1 MILVIAIFCVIL
13 FSPEAYIY
21 YSFIAQTS
29 GWIKILYYLPILLT
43 GIAIAVIA
51 NEDNQ
56 TVKIRHLGIAVT
68 VLVCMQLPKV
78 LFTLC
83 SLLGR
88 LFALF
93 GISMVPFNF
102 AGILLG
108 GALIG
113 FVLYG
118 IWNIFTFQ
126 VNKVEFVSPK
136 VPEAFNGYKI
146 VHLSDIHIGS
156 WNQNGKNLEEAVSLI
171 NDQHA
176 DAIFFTGDLVN
187 NLAEE
192 LEPFKA
198 ILAKLQAP
206 DGIYSVLGN
215 HDYASYVRCD
225 SAQAIR
231 RLITTER
238 AMGWHLLLNEH
249 AIISRNGES
258 IAVIGVENQG
268 RYPFPQLGDLTKAS
282 AGTESM
288 FRILLSHD
296 PTHWRDEVLPKTDI
310 PLTLSGHTHASQID
324 LSWFS
329 PSKSIYSENSGM
341 YVQGNQSLYVNVG
354 LGYTFFPIRIGDA
367 KPEITVITLKKGN

>member
-1 MILVIAIFCVIL
+1 MIIVLAILLVIL
-13 FSPEAYIY
+13 FAPEAYMY
-21 YSFIAQTS
+21 FSFIAQTS
-29 GWIKILYYLPILLT
+29 WGIKLLYYVPILLVGLT
-43 GIAIAVIA
+43 IVLIL

-56 TVKIRHLGIAVT
+56 TIKFRHLGIAVT
-68 VLVCMQLPKV
+68 ILICMQLPKLLLTV
-78 LFTLC
+78 C

-88 LFALF
+88 LFTLF
-93 GISMVPFNF
+93 GFSIVPFNI
-102 AGILLG
+102 AGLVLG

-113 FVLYG
+113 FLIYG
-118 IWNIFTFQ
+118 IWNVFSFQ
-126 VNKVEFVSPK
+126 VNKVDFVSPK
-136 VPEAFNGYKI
+136 VPDAFNGYKI

-156 WNQNGKNLEEAVSLI
+156 WNRNGKKLEEAVRLI

-187 NLAEE
+187 NLSEE
-192 LEPFKA
+192 LEPFKS
-198 ILAKLQAP
+198 ILGKLQAP

-215 HDYASYVRCD
+215 HDYASYVHYD
-225 SAQAIR
+225 SAKAVR
-231 RLITTER
+231 ELIATER

-249 AIISRNGES
+249 TTISRNGDS

-268 RYPFPQLGDLTKAS
+268 KYPFPHLGDLPKAS

-296 PTHWRDEVLPKTDI
+296 PTHWTEEVLPRTDI

-324 LSWFS
+324 FPWFS
-329 PSKSIYSENSGM
+329 PSKSLYPENRGL

-354 LGYTFFPIRIGDA
+354 LGYTFFPIRIGNA